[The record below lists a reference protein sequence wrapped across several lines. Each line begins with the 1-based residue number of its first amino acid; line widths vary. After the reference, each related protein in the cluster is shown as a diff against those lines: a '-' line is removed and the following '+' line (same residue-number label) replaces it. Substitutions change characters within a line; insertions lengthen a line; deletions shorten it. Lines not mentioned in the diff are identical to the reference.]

1 MLRVAIIGGGRG
13 GLVILRTLLQVPDI
27 QIVGIAD
34 INPQAPALNLARSNR
49 IRATTNMEDLLKAT
63 GKQIVIEA
71 TGVEAVR
78 RRIHDLAGPETTVV
92 DSDAALLMMSIV
104 RSKEQVI
111 NTLEEQVGNLAQVTN
126 QLAATNRESAVS
138 REDNLNRL
146 LEAAHSLQE
155 LARTSRTRL
164 EETGE
169 ILDFIGNIADQTKL
183 LGLNAAIEAAR
194 AGEHGR
200 GFSVVAD
207 SIRSLAE
214 EAIGS
219 ARRIARILRDIE
231 VAFEQSL
238 DQSKEVLSQTNMV
251 TSNQKNADGK
261 MQEFIQQ
268 LEGLGCVLEDL
279 IRTGQ

>member
-13 GLVILRTLLQVPDI
+13 GLVILKTLLQVPDI

-78 RRIHDLAGPETTVV
+78 QSIHDLAGPETTVV

-261 MQEFIQQ
+261 MQELIQQ
-268 LEGLGCVLEDL
+268 LEGMGCVLEDL

>member
-13 GLVILRTLLQVPDI
+13 GLVILKTLLQVPDI

-78 RRIHDLAGPETTVV
+78 QRIHDLAGPETTVV

>member
-13 GLVILRTLLQVPDI
+13 GLVILKTLLQVPDI

-71 TGVEAVR
+71 TGVDAVR
-78 RRIHDLAGPETTVV
+78 QRIHDLAGPETTVV

-261 MQEFIQQ
+261 MQELIQQ
-268 LEGLGCVLEDL
+268 LEGMGCVLEDL

>member
-13 GLVILRTLLQVPDI
+13 GLVILKTLLQVPDI

>member
-1 MLRVAIIGGGRG
+1 VLRVAIIGGGRG
-13 GLVILRTLLQVPDI
+13 GLVILKTLLQVPDI

-71 TGVEAVR
+71 TGVDAVR
-78 RRIHDLAGPETTVV
+78 QRIHDLAGPETTVV

-261 MQEFIQQ
+261 MQELIQQ
-268 LEGLGCVLEDL
+268 LEGMGCVLEDL

>member
-13 GLVILRTLLQVPDI
+13 GLVILKTLLQVPDI

-78 RRIHDLAGPETTVV
+78 LRIHDLAGPETTVV

>member
-13 GLVILRTLLQVPDI
+13 GLVILKTLLQVPDI

-261 MQEFIQQ
+261 MQELIQQ
-268 LEGLGCVLEDL
+268 LEGMGCVLEDL

>member
-1 MLRVAIIGGGRG
+1 
-13 GLVILRTLLQVPDI
+13 
-27 QIVGIAD
+27 
-34 INPQAPALNLARSNR
+34 
-49 IRATTNMEDLLKAT
+49 MEDLLKAT

-261 MQEFIQQ
+261 MQELIQQ
-268 LEGLGCVLEDL
+268 LEGMGCVLEDL

>member
-13 GLVILRTLLQVPDI
+13 GLVILKTLLQVPDI

-49 IRATTNMEDLLKAT
+49 IQATTNMEDLLKAT

-78 RRIHDLAGPETTVV
+78 QRIHDLAGPETTVV